1 MKQNLDTKT
10 VSFTELIG
18 NGRTFVVPRFQRD
31 YSWEQDHWEDLW
43 YDICDLETEKFHFM
57 GYIVLQQTEDEKN
70 FVIIDGQQR
79 LTTLSIIAL
88 AIIKILEELADNEIK
103 PENNRARS
111 EALRNTFI
119 GYKDPASLV
128 TKSKLVLNR
137 NNDDHYQSYIIRLR
151 KKTSASRLKPS
162 EKLMSQAFD
171 YFYEAIKK
179 HFENN
184 LEGEIL
190 ANFLNHIIA
199 DYLCFTTIA
208 VNNEVNAY
216 KVFETLNAR
225 GVRLSTTDLLKNLL
239 FSMVSSGGDADIDQA
254 ERQWQSINNTLG
266 KIDFPTYLRHFW
278 NSRFPLSRQQSL
290 FKDIK
295 GTLQDSVSALSLLDD
310 LENMAD
316 IYAAFRNP
324 EDDLWRD
331 DKLKKKSIEELKLF
345 NVRQCYSLLLSAKEK
360 LDNAEFIKLLKYCVV
375 ISFRYSVIGG
385 MNPNNIEVAYNKVAQ
400 KIFNGELTQ
409 ANVIFENLN
418 DVYIDDRTFKSTF
431 ASKSINAKSKKRL
444 VRYILFSL
452 ENYMS
457 NKTYDFDDGKTT
469 IEHILPDSPTE
480 EWEKYFDMNEYEQYS
495 NRLGNYTL
503 LDKNDNDKCGQKDY
517 PEKLKIYLE
526 STFTLSKNLQSFD
539 IWNPKA
545 LENRQSELAEK
556 AAHVWRVDI

>member
-10 VSFTELIG
+10 VSLAELIG
-18 NGRTFVVPRFQRD
+18 NGRTFVVPRYQRD
-31 YSWEQDHWEDLW
+31 YSWEQNHWEDLW

-57 GYIVLQQTEDEKN
+57 GYIVLQQTDDEKKHI
-70 FVIIDGQQR
+70 IIDGQQR
-79 LTTLSIIAL
+79 LTTLSIISL
-88 AIIKILEELADNEIK
+88 AIIKILEELADNGIEQE
-103 PENNRARS
+103 ENKERS

-119 GYKDPASLV
+119 GYKDPASLII
-128 TKSKLVLNR
+128 KSKLELNR
-137 NNDDHYQSYIIRLR
+137 NNNDHYQSYIVRLR
-151 KKTSASRLKPS
+151 KRTSLGRLKPS

-239 FSMVSSGGDADIDQA
+239 FRMVSSGGDADIDQA
-254 ERQWQSINNTLG
+254 ERQWHSINNILG

-295 GTLQDSVSALSLLDD
+295 GTLQDSSSALSLLDD
-310 LENMAD
+310 LENTAD

-324 EDDLWRD
+324 EDELWRD
-331 DKLKKKSIEELKLF
+331 DKSKKKSIEELKLF
-345 NVRQCYSLLLSAKEK
+345 NVRQCYSLLLSAKNK
-360 LDNAEFIKLLKYCVV
+360 LENTEFIKLLKYCVV

-385 MNPNNIEVAYNKVAQ
+385 MNPNNIEVVYNKVAQ

-409 ANVIFENLN
+409 AKDIFINLK

-431 ASKSINAKSKKRL
+431 ASKSINTKSKKRL
-444 VRYILFSL
+444 VRYILFCI
-452 ENYMS
+452 ENHIS
-457 NKTYDFDDGKTT
+457 QKSYDFDDGKIT

-480 EWEKYFDMNEYEQYS
+480 EWEKYFDINEYDQYS

-503 LDKNDNDKCGQKDY
+503 LDKNDNDKCGQKNFS
-517 PEKLKIYLE
+517 EKLEIYLK
-526 STFTLSKNLQSFD
+526 STFALSKNLQNHSE
-539 IWNPKA
+539 WNPKS

-556 AAHVWRVDI
+556 AAQVWRVDI